1 MRHGCAIILY
11 NEAKQKKLNT
21 LEINMRARNM
31 LTGEEI
37 ELSKQ
42 QKIDNMLEV
51 LAIALIR
58 DNKNVAA
65 LLDYI
70 EKIQEVNKE

>member
-1 MRHGCAIILY
+1 
-11 NEAKQKKLNT
+11 
-21 LEINMRARNM
+21 MRARNM
-31 LTGEEI
+31 LTGEEV

-51 LAIALIR
+51 LAIAIIR

-65 LLDYI
+65 ILNYI